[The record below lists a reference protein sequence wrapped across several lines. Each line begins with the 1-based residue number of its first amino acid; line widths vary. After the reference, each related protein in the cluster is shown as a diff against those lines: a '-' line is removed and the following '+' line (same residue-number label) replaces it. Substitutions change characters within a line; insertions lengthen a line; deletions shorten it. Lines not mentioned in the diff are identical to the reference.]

1 MSTKQRIQR
10 ILALCCLLAIMVIL
24 SVASAQTPEGYVVTD
39 EQPQQGRAGVGMNAR
54 ATWRLNDYQDY
65 VYRLEQVCYCVLP
78 KVVRVYVVAGK
89 VVQVEDLKTGQ
100 LHRED
105 DMLRNFHAVSGLL
118 DLIDRLVAKHPDNMS
133 IRYNRHLGYPE
144 LIKIDQS
151 YRMAD
156 EEIDYRVLNLRF
168 LRRR

>member
-10 ILALCCLLAIMVIL
+10 ILALCCLLAIMLVH
-24 SVASAQTPEGYVVTD
+24 SVASAQMPEGYVVTD
-39 EQPQQGRAGVGMNAR
+39 KRPQQARAGVGMNAR

-78 KVVRVYVVAGK
+78 KAVRVYVVAGR
-89 VVQVEDLKTGQ
+89 VVQVEDPKTGQ
-100 LHRED
+100 VHRED
-105 DMLRNFHAVSGLL
+105 DMLRNFHTVSGLL

-151 YRMAD
+151 DRMAD
-156 EEIDYRVLNLRF
+156 EEMEYRVLNLKF